1 MGGTS
6 KISFAGYRKP
16 QRYTDTEIEREIER
30 EIEIEQK
37 QYRKGYKISIQKL
50 KRCGGSLFVHQTSGG
65 SGPGFESIISHN
77 DLMRCRIIV

>member
-30 EIEIEQK
+30 ERDREIEIEQK
-37 QYRKGYKISIQKL
+37 QYRKGYKTSIQKF
-50 KRCGGSLFVHQTSGG
+50 K
-65 SGPGFESIISHN
+65 E
-77 DLMRCRIIV
+77 MWRIIVCASDFWGQWSRVRIHHLPQ